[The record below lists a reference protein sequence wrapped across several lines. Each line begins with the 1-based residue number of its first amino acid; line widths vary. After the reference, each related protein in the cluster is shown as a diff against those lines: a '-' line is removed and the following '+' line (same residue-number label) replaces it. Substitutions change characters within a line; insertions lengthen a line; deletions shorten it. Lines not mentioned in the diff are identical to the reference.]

1 MVFWHPGTPKMTWS
15 NKPHET
21 RIAIR
26 VSSHICPMEHQN
38 ETLQCPMC
46 HDTHGWETF
55 FGNGLTLPIDG
66 NHSLGWWISDSFAEY
81 KKYSCM
87 LLYIY
92 IYTWLKKYNMWHH
105 VQENKET
112 WGTKTAQG
120 LAKGHP
126 CALQISV
133 ESLYKGKCFSWVNSQ
148 RGFIRP

>member
-1 MVFWHPGTPKMTWS
+1 MTWS
-15 NKPHET
+15 NKPPET

-66 NHSLGWWISDSFAEY
+66 TTLWFGGYLTH
-81 KKYSCM
+81 
-87 LLYIY
+87 LLSIRTTHACYCIYIY
-92 IYTWLKKYNMWHH
+92 IYTCCVKLKKYNMRHH